1 MSKPK
6 NRTKKAAEQAAPQ
19 SVTSSVTPSVTP
31 SGTPSGRR
39 NFLLLGA
46 GALGAVGAGA
56 LAYQAGFFSES
67 PPTPAPNP
75 ATNAAANFKLLPPVN
90 LTADYANALRAAEEI
105 TSHYARELLTPWA
118 VIHAVRGFGRDFTLP
133 DGTKD
138 GTKAVEHLCAKYA
151 EERELNG
158 KRYVCFQ
165 RTAEVHE
172 NSFLKTFLEAGVSP
186 EQTLRVG
193 ANQYTLREA
202 GEHAKALFRCDPS
215 DLARYDA
222 KLLEEH
228 LPWGLIALSTLVPPT
243 PGTWTNGYGE
253 KIDLHQVLDRALAA
267 YEQMCSGL
275 RNSLAQGE
283 METLEFRQAINKHSC
298 FGLHT
303 VYGFFAC
310 YRHGYRRHGMP
321 ARIKHLLDLTVY
333 RMEGDAKAID
343 READAAKAMG
353 PDAIKRMAVSQ
364 EGKIVTSGSP
374 PPQILEVMR
383 LRSQVK
389 LQGHILE
396 AINYGLLN
404 QLFTLTPDQQ
414 PRVKAGEQALYESL
428 VKLRAFNLDE
438 FRRWHPKF
446 VSDLVIAV
454 GHAVRAL
461 KLLTPHNPD
470 LAGQVAQR

>member
-6 NRTKKAAEQAAPQ
+6 HRTKKAVEQTVSQPVTQ
-19 SVTSSVTPSVTP
+19 SVS
-31 SGTPSGRR
+31 PSGRR
-39 NFLLLGA
+39 RFLLLGA

-56 LAYQAGFFSES
+56 LAYQAGLFGGS
-67 PPTPAPNP
+67 TPAPAVNP
-75 ATNAAANFKLLPPVN
+75 ASSAAANFKLLPPVN

-118 VIHAVRGFGRDFTLP
+118 LIHAVRGFGRDFTLS
-133 DGTKD
+133 D

-151 EERELNG
+151 EEREVNG

-165 RTAEVHE
+165 RNAEVHE

-186 EQTLRVG
+186 EQTIRVG

-202 GEHAKALFRCDPS
+202 GEHAKALFRCDPT

-243 PGTWTNGYGE
+243 PGTWTNAYGE
-253 KIDLHQVLDRALAA
+253 KIDLHQVLERAFAA

-275 RNSLAQGE
+275 RNTLAQGE
-283 METLEFRQAINKHSC
+283 MESLEFRQAINKHSC

-310 YRHGYRRHGMP
+310 YQHGYRRNDMP
-321 ARIKHLLDLTVY
+321 ARIRHLLDLTIY
-333 RMEGDAKAID
+333 RMEGDAKALD

-353 PDAIKRMAVSQ
+353 PEAIKRMAVSQ
-364 EGKIVTSGSP
+364 EGKVVTSGSP
-374 PPQILEVMR
+374 PPQILEAMR
-383 LRSQVK
+383 LRSQIK

-404 QLFTLTPDQQ
+404 KLFTLTPDQQ
-414 PRVKAGEQALYESL
+414 QRVKAGEQALYESL
-428 VKLRAFNLDE
+428 VKLRALNLDE

-446 VSDLVIAV
+446 VSDVVIAV

-461 KLLTPHNPD
+461 KLLTPNNP
-470 LAGQVAQR
+470 G